1 MPSELRVRATPYRRV
16 SATLTGPAP
25 GMLRPHARGA
35 SAISSTWQRPTARH
49 PGSSSPPNRR
59 RPCQACAPGC
69 RVVALREVVV
79 MARPSPRSAA
89 RRGHRAWRAV
99 PTGPEPL
106 ALEFQPRNFKR
117 DGVQLELGRES
128 SSRHDIK
135 RVNLKPEG
143 LVLEIFRPT
152 LVGLDIQPELSS
164 SIRLDF
170 TCAGR
175 SLPGVPHGEARPSL
189 GQ

>member
-1 MPSELRVRATPYRRV
+1 
-16 SATLTGPAP
+16 
-25 GMLRPHARGA
+25 
-35 SAISSTWQRPTARH
+35 
-49 PGSSSPPNRR
+49 
-59 RPCQACAPGC
+59 
-69 RVVALREVVV
+69 